1 LTLPRFGR
9 SKAEHGKEHPMHKTL
24 AAAGFC
30 LALLG
35 TASPGAAQQ
44 GPGMDRLE
52 PGQLIADQ
60 IRIVLQA
67 RGYSDL
73 GRMERDGDTVFVPDA
88 KRYGEP
94 TGPLRLDAR
103 TGQVL
108 DEKPLSEA
116 QARALLRERG
126 FSNVREDGREGDA
139 IHATAERGGTRVA
152 LRVDARSGTVS
163 QR

>member
-1 LTLPRFGR
+1 MRNF
-9 SKAEHGKEHPMHKTL
+9 L
-24 AAAGFC
+24 AAAGLC
-30 LALLG
+30 LGLLG
-35 TASPGAAQQ
+35 AAAGPAVGQGAAA

-52 PGQLIADQ
+52 PGQLIPEQ
-60 IRIVLQA
+60 IRIVLGA

-73 GRMERDGDTVFVPDA
+73 GQMARDGDTVLIPEA

-94 TGPLRLDAR
+94 TGPLRLDAK

-116 QARALLRERG
+116 QAQALLRDRG
-126 FSNVREDGREGDA
+126 YSEVREARREGDIIVA
-139 IHATAERGGTRVA
+139 SAQRGGTRVDVK
-152 LRVDARSGTVS
+152 VDPRSGAVS